1 MDSEVKEKYI
11 EAGRVVQKARKKA
24 REVAEPGTN
33 LRVIAEDV
41 EKLIRDEGLQPAFP
55 VNVSINEQAAH
66 YTPSRDE
73 ERVLKADDVVKVD
86 IGAHSDG
93 YIADTALTV
102 NPAGNNQDMVNE
114 VEKVLEKA
122 IDFIEPGKTVGEF
135 GRFVESEVSD
145 EYQVVRNLTGH
156 YLGRYTQHAGI
167 SVPCVDNASS
177 HEFKEGDAV
186 AIEPF
191 ITDGAGK
198 IKNGKPGN
206 IYKLEKD
213 KNVRGRVERKLL
225 GQIKNFNGLPFTT
238 RWIDNYNGRKK
249 MAMNKLVQS
258 GIVNS
263 YEILNEENNGTV
275 AQAEHTVLVGADE
288 NGDNIVTTRK
298 E

>member
-66 YTPSRDE
+66 YTPSQDE